1 MIDPQ
6 LIIDGSGGTTM
17 TPLWVKLA
25 VAALLVVPIGAGAQP
40 TAKPQPVA
48 PMQSPERPVLDRL
61 LPSGDIQVAEA
72 HLRQMGF
79 DPGPIDGI
87 FTAQTQAAVRAYQ
100 ARYGLPVSGLLDL
113 STRQELKLGVDPLR
127 TG

>member
-1 MIDPQ
+1 MRQPWGV
-6 LIIDGSGGTTM
+6 LGWL
-17 TPLWVKLA
+17 PLLLLGA
-25 VAALLVVPIGAGAQP
+25 CVASRTEGP
-40 TAKPQPVA
+40 TAGRPSGLA
-48 PMQSPERPVLDRL
+48 LDPERPALDRL
-61 LPSGDIQVAEA
+61 LTTGDIQVAEA
-72 HLRQMGF
+72 RLKDFGF